1 MTGRTLSEQDI
12 HSTLQARFHL
22 FYCRTLVICQN
33 TCRRIRIQ
41 IFSVNSRSMPVDQ
54 FAFFFRSHQFLQH
67 ALISL
72 NHPWKIHKFSQSE
85 NPFPFD
91 RLFHLR
97 CVDDCSGML
106 KRSGRYTRWQHIFD
120 IQRCS
125 FCCFHHVVQTFDPTH
140 IHNFMRVCN
149 DRSRSMRH
157 QKSPQFFRA
166 DVGRFDMNVTVNKS
180 RNCISSLRIHFMNAL
195 IFSNSRDLISAQ
207 CDVACLNLPRKNIDD
222 LTVFNNCICGNSS
235 CRCVNQLF

>member
-1 MTGRTLSEQDI
+1 MTCRPLSEQNV
-12 HSTLQARFHL
+12 HSALQTCFHL

-33 TCRRIRIQ
+33 PCCRICIQ
-41 IFSVNSRSMPVDQ
+41 IFSVNSRSMPVDP
-54 FAFFFRSHQFLQH
+54 FSFFFCSHQFIQH
-67 ALISL
+67 TFIRLNNSREVHKFSKPENSISL
-72 NHPWKIHKFSQSE
+72 N
-85 NPFPFD
+85 

-97 CVDDCSGML
+97 CIDHRTCML
-106 KRSGRYTRWQHIFD
+106 KRSCRYTGWKHILD
-120 IQRCS
+120 IKCCP
-125 FCCFHHVVQTFDPTH
+125 FCCLHHVVQTFDPTH

-149 DRSRSMRH
+149 DRSCSMRH

-207 CDVACLNLPRKNIDD
+207 CDVACLDLPGKNIDD
-222 LTVFNNCICGNSS
+222 LTVFNDCICGNSS